1 MKDRL
6 FWHSL
11 TSYFE
16 TPHKEHLNYG
26 KKLLRPDHLACL
38 KAARIEFYAAKG
50 RLACISATRTL
61 LFTGDLTDFETLH
74 QIFVA
79 REGRL
84 LGQLAEAMGNRKGD
98 MFDTWMKQQ
107 SDLVQATALAYG
119 EREVLEASLR
129 GLDDV
134 SLPSKETERIV
145 KRFKDHHL
153 WLLYYSSHPLYH
165 GREIQIRF
173 KAFLASVSMK
183 FIMKKHFVSH
193 TLPDIQS
200 IHIL

>member
-1 MKDRL
+1 ML
-6 FWHSL
+6 
-11 TSYFE
+11 
-16 TPHKEHLNYG
+16 
-26 KKLLRPDHLACL
+26 
-38 KAARIEFYAAKG
+38 
-50 RLACISATRTL
+50 ISATGTL
-61 LFTGDLTDFETLH
+61 LLTGDLTDFETLH

-134 SLPSKETERIV
+134 SLPSICLQGDYAHCQRLQRSLPMAIV
-145 KRFKDHHL
+145 LLSSTPSIMVEGSKKDC
-153 WLLYYSSHPLYH
+153 
-165 GREIQIRF
+165 RN
-173 KAFLASVSMK
+173 FLASV
-183 FIMKKHFVSH
+183 
-193 TLPDIQS
+193 
-200 IHIL
+200 